1 MAGTMT
7 DKIFVAD
14 TQWAI
19 AAKVSVDVLER
30 VRARLPNW
38 LRGAGS
44 KVVKGND
51 GFAALLVFGGPA
63 EEGEPAASKL
73 TLEAKTPVYLL
84 DLDDEAPSTIELF
97 GSGRKHKRVHPADL
111 LEEHGI
117 ELPGGEPIESPL
129 LTVGLLEG
137 VTPAQ
142 AKKAVP
148 DVDGKLTEHE
158 RGTLITEGPGSATL
172 GLALELGCR
181 AYIVDYDI
189 TDGSFG
195 CEVIEPDGSVKRFSP
210 TPSPNYEPISS
221 ILGETTLDGILRVL
235 RIPRDGFNRGAP

>member
-1 MAGTMT
+1 MT
-7 DKIFVAD
+7 DKVFHLD

-19 AAKVSVDVLER
+19 AAKVPVDVLER
-30 VRARLPNW
+30 VRARLPSW

-44 KVVKGND
+44 KVIEGND
-51 GFAALLVFGGPA
+51 GFAGLLVFGGPA
-63 EEGEPAASKL
+63 EEGEPAATKL
-73 TLEAKTPVYLL
+73 TTEEETPVYLL
-84 DLDDEAPSTIELF
+84 DFDDEAPSTIELL
-97 GSGRKHKRVHPADL
+97 GSGRKHRRVHPADL

-117 ELPGGEPIESPL
+117 QLPRGEPIASPL

-148 DVDGKLTEHE
+148 DVDAKLTEHE

-172 GLALELGCR
+172 VLALELGCR
-181 AYIVDYDI
+181 AYIVEYDS
-189 TDGSFG
+189 TGGSFA
-195 CEVIEPDGSVKRFSP
+195 CEVIEPGGSVKRFSP

-235 RIPRDGFNRGAP
+235 RIPRDLFNRSAP

>member
-1 MAGTMT
+1 MI
-7 DKIFVAD
+7 DKVFHLD

-19 AAKVSVDVLER
+19 AANVPVDVLER
-30 VRARLPNW
+30 ARARLPSW

-44 KVVKGND
+44 KVIEGND
-51 GFAALLVFGGPA
+51 GFAGLLVFGGPA
-63 EEGEPAASKL
+63 EEGEPAATKL
-73 TLEAKTPVYLL
+73 TIEQKTPVYLL
-84 DLDDEAPSTIELF
+84 DFDDEAPSTIELL
-97 GSGRKHKRVHPADL
+97 GSGRTHKRVHPADL

-117 ELPGGEPIESPL
+117 KLPAGEPVASPF

-158 RGTLITEGPGSATL
+158 RGTLVTESPGSATL
-172 GLALELGCR
+172 VLALELGCR
-181 AYIVDYDI
+181 AYIVEYDS

-195 CEVIEPDGSVKRFSP
+195 CEVIEPGGSVKRFSP

-235 RIPRDGFNRGAP
+235 RIPRDGFNRSAP